1 MWLSLSGLAYWAEV
15 SCGPCLGSE
24 CMYAEASCLAS
35 QILAGSADL
44 RVCVWG
50 GGKLSTPYQMADLG
64 WLRQGGKVRSSS
76 KKWIIE
82 GATAERQPHWGV
94 KPHPL
99 ETTEAGT
106 ASLHRDSLKATAP
119 RGQRW

>member
-1 MWLSLSGLAYWAEV
+1 MARVLGQNACTQRPAVWLLRSLQVVLISG
-15 SCGPCLGSE
+15 C
-24 CMYAEASCLAS
+24 
-35 QILAGSADL
+35 
-44 RVCVWG
+44 VCVG

>member
-24 CMYAEASCLAS
+24 RMHTEASCLAS
-35 QILAGSADL
+35 QILAGSASL
-44 RVCVWG
+44 RG
-50 GGKLSTPYQMADLG
+50 GGEGVKLSTPYQMADLG
-64 WLRQGGKVRSSS
+64 GLRQGGKVRSSS
-76 KKWIIE
+76 EKWIIE

-99 ETTEAGT
+99 ETTVAGT

>member
-1 MWLSLSGLAYWAEV
+1 
-15 SCGPCLGSE
+15 
-24 CMYAEASCLAS
+24 MYAEASCLAS
-35 QILAGSADL
+35 QILAGSAGL
-44 RVCVWG
+44 RVWG
-50 GGKLSTPYQMADLG
+50 ESKLSTPYQMADLG

-99 ETTEAGT
+99 ETTEAGA

>member
-1 MWLSLSGLAYWAEV
+1 MARVLGQNACTQRPAVWLLRSLQVVLV
-15 SCGPCLGSE
+15 S
-24 CMYAEASCLAS
+24 A
-35 QILAGSADL
+35 
-44 RVCVWG
+44 G
-50 GGKLSTPYQMADLG
+50 GGGVKLSTPYQMADLG
-64 WLRQGGKVRSSS
+64 GLRQGGKVRSSS
-76 KKWIIE
+76 EKWIIE

-99 ETTEAGT
+99 ETTVAGT